1 MKYSLRS
8 LMIVVTLAS
17 VAAAYAGNV
26 IYCQKQAA
34 SHDREAQ
41 VIGERLCPTGLVVHQ
56 YADMNERRRDGKL
69 SNHHQQLA
77 EEYRRAAWQP
87 WLIIRETPAPN
98 PPKQ

>member
-1 MKYSLRS
+1 
-8 LMIVVTLAS
+8 MIVVTLAS

-56 YADMNERRRDGKL
+56 YANMNERRRDGRL
-69 SNHHQQLA
+69 SNRHQQLA
-77 EEYRRAAWQP
+77 EEYRKAAWQP
-87 WLIIRETPAPN
+87 WITVSEAS
-98 PPKQ
+98 PP